1 MNVKE
6 QTILKVLVGS
16 QAHGLAGPDSDADYR
31 GVFVTPTDWL
41 FRLDFK
47 YKGSRW
53 TEGQEDETYWE
64 VGRFLSLATH
74 GHPLVLE
81 TFLAPVVTADSWG
94 RELLTLFPSVW
105 TPQTAYEAFVSY
117 ALNQRKKFLEKK
129 DARPGKY
136 ALAHLRVL
144 FNLCE
149 LLETGTFT
157 VRTADT
163 SLGETLRQVKADA
176 LTAGQVVDA
185 GERLI
190 QDAAG
195 HLARCTHRQD
205 LDKVNAFLL
214 QLRKAMLV

>member
-1 MNVKE
+1 MNTKE

-53 TEGQEDETYWE
+53 IEGQEDETYWE

-81 TFLAPVVTADSWG
+81 TFLAPVVTADVWG
-94 RELLTLFPSVW
+94 RELLTLFPSLW

-117 ALNQRKKFLEKK
+117 ALNQRKKLLGKK

-136 ALAHLRVL
+136 ALAYLRVL

-157 VRTADT
+157 VRTSDT

-176 LTAGQVVDA
+176 LSAGQIVDA
-185 GERLI
+185 GDRLL
-190 QDAAG
+190 QDATRS
-195 HLARCTHRQD
+195 LALCPHQPD
-205 LDKVNAFLL
+205 LETVNAFLGR
-214 QLRKAMLV
+214 LRKAFLA

>member
-1 MNVKE
+1 MNTKE

-53 TEGQEDETYWE
+53 IEGQEDETYWE

-81 TFLAPVVTADSWG
+81 TFLAPVVTADVWG
-94 RELLTLFPSVW
+94 RELLTLFPSLW

-117 ALNQRKKFLEKK
+117 ALNQRKKLLGKK

-136 ALAHLRVL
+136 ALAYLRVL

-157 VRTADT
+157 VRTSDT

-176 LTAGQVVDA
+176 LSAGQIVDA
-185 GERLI
+185 GERLL
-190 QDAAG
+190 QDATRS
-195 HLARCTHRQD
+195 LALCPHQPD
-205 LDKVNAFLL
+205 LETVNAFLGR
-214 QLRKAMLV
+214 LRKAFLA

>member
-1 MNVKE
+1 MNTKE

-53 TEGQEDETYWE
+53 IEGQEDETYWE

-81 TFLAPVVTADSWG
+81 TFLAPVVTADVWG
-94 RELLTLFPSVW
+94 RELLTLFPSLW

-117 ALNQRKKFLEKK
+117 ALNQRKKLLGKK

-136 ALAHLRVL
+136 ALAYLRVL

-157 VRTADT
+157 VRTSDT

-176 LTAGQVVDA
+176 LSAGQIVDA
-185 GERLI
+185 GDRLL
-190 QDAAG
+190 QDATRR
-195 HLARCTHRQD
+195 LALCPHQPD
-205 LDKVNAFLL
+205 LETVNAFLGR
-214 QLRKAMLV
+214 LRKAFLA

>member
-1 MNVKE
+1 MNAKE

-16 QAHGLAGPDSDADYR
+16 QAHGLAGPESDADYR

-53 TEGQEDETYWE
+53 IEGQEDETYWE

-74 GHPLVLE
+74 GHPLVME
-81 TFLAPVVTADSWG
+81 TFLAPVVTADAWG
-94 RELLTLFPSVW
+94 QELLTLFPSLW
-105 TPQTAYEAFVSY
+105 APQTAYEAFVSY
-117 ALNQRKKFLEKK
+117 ALNQRKKLLEKK

-149 LLETGTFT
+149 LLATGTFT

-163 SLGETLRQVKADA
+163 SLGETLRQVQADA
-176 LTAGQVVDA
+176 LTVGQIVDA
-185 GERLI
+185 GERLL
-190 QDAAG
+190 QEATQR
-195 HLARCTHRQD
+195 LARCSHQPD
-205 LDKVNAFLL
+205 LEAVNAFLGR
-214 QLRKAMLV
+214 LRKAFLV